1 MSFRWNIEK
10 KVSGSRVR
18 AGEVQT
24 ANGNIL
30 TPAFVVVGTKATVK
44 AVTPEQLEALR
55 VPVVLANT
63 YHLYLEP
70 GEKVIKEAGGLGK
83 FMGWQGPTMTDSG
96 GFQVFSL
103 GSDFDKK
110 VGKIGGKRNTATGG
124 NKEMPTNISLA
135 KIDDEGVSFKSPKD
149 GSIHRFTPERSIEI
163 QRDIGADIIF
173 AFDECTSPT
182 VSYDYQKEAM
192 IRTHSWATRSLQK
205 HKELQ
210 SDSALFG
217 IVQGG
222 RFEDLRKESAK
233 TIGKMEFDGFGIGGS
248 FDKEDIATAV
258 AWVNDILPEEKPRHL
273 LGIGDPRDLL
283 PAIEAGCDLFD
294 CVAPTR
300 NARNATLYTKNGSIN
315 ITNAKFVHDFSPID
329 EGCDCYSCLPW
340 NGGAGFTRAYLAH
353 LFRSGELLANTLAS
367 IHNLRFVVRLMEQ
380 SRSAILEE
388 RFKEFKDEF
397 LIKYSKV

>member
-1 MSFRWNIEK
+1 MSAMNFKIEK
-10 KVSGSRVR
+10 RTPRSGTR
-18 AGEVQT
+18 AGT
-24 ANGNIL
+24 IT
-30 TPAFVVVGTKATVK
+30 TPHGVIRTPCFAPVGTKANVK
-44 AVTPEQLEALR
+44 GILPSALTTLGAE
-55 VPVVLANT
+55 VVLANT
-63 YHLYLEP
+63 YHLYLQP
-70 GEKVIKEAGGLGK
+70 GEKIVQDAGWLGK

-182 VSYDYQKEAM
+182 ASYDYQKEAM

-222 RFEDLRKESAK
+222 RFENLRKKSAK
-233 TIGKMEFDGFGIGGS
+233 TIGKMEFDGFGIGG
-248 FDKEDIATAV
+248 
-258 AWVNDILPEEKPRHL
+258 
-273 LGIGDPRDLL
+273 
-283 PAIEAGCDLFD
+283 
-294 CVAPTR
+294 
-300 NARNATLYTKNGSIN
+300 
-315 ITNAKFVHDFSPID
+315 
-329 EGCDCYSCLPW
+329 
-340 NGGAGFTRAYLAH
+340 GF
-353 LFRSGELLANTLAS
+353 G
-367 IHNLRFVVRLMEQ
+367 
-380 SRSAILEE
+380 
-388 RFKEFKDEF
+388 
-397 LIKYSKV
+397 